1 MSNLHADP
9 LSPASLN
16 HAASVPCSATGLVSP
31 METQGY
37 LTFPTYSGSVP
48 VYSSTTKN

>member
-1 MSNLHADP
+1 MSNLHAGP
-9 LSPASLN
+9 LSPTRLD
-16 HAASVPCSATGLVSP
+16 HAASMPCSATGLASP